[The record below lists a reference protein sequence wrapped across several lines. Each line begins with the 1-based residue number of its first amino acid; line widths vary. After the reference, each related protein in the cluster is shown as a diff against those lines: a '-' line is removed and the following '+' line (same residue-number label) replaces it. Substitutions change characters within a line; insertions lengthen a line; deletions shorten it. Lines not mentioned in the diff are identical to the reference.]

1 MKKIIFLLAMTTF
14 LFSDFAMQAQTK
26 KELRAKRKAH
36 RECMRMHNRMVR
48 EQQNMIAYQ
57 DAVKALKS
65 NSWVLQAN
73 TLFNNFGAA
82 IPVTNNLNFVAMDN
96 NQVSL
101 QLAFNGF
108 NPGPNGLGGITL
120 TGWPSSINERV
131 DKNGNITYTFNVMGA
146 ALFAQVT
153 VRLGYG
159 SNYSCEKG
167 VPWGTLFHY
176 RKNKLYKQTGQKLFF
191 ILTGSIHFVFY
202 RLTRDDPPCIASKFR
217 LYCKA
222 GNEVFP

>member
-14 LFSDFAMQAQTK
+14 LFSDFVIQAQTK
-26 KELRAKRKAH
+26 EELRAKRRAH
-36 RECMRMHNRMVR
+36 RAAIRMHNRMVR
-48 EQQNMIAYQ
+48 EQQNMIAFQ
-57 DAVKALKS
+57 QAVKALQN

-82 IPVTNNLNFVAMDN
+82 IPVTNNLNFVAMNN

-120 TGWPSSINERV
+120 TGWPSSMHLRM
-131 DKNGNITYTFNVMGA
+131 DKNGNITYTFSVMGA

-153 VRLGYG
+153 VMMSNG
-159 SNYSCEKG
+159 SNYATATVTSNTSGREMTFS
-167 VPWGTLFHY
+167 GTLVPYNQSNIF
-176 RKNKLYKQTGQKLFF
+176 QSGFSF
-191 ILTGSIHFVFY
+191 
-202 RLTRDDPPCIASKFR
+202 
-217 LYCKA
+217 
-222 GNEVFP
+222 

>member
-1 MKKIIFLLAMTTF
+1 MH
-14 LFSDFAMQAQTK
+14 
-26 KELRAKRKAH
+26 RK
-36 RECMRMHNRMVR
+36 MVR

-57 DAVKALKS
+57 YAVKALKN

-159 SNYSCEKG
+159 SNYSTVTVNSNTNGNELTFSGNLVPTIMISRCRRASCEAC
-167 VPWGTLFHY
+167 TS
-176 RKNKLYKQTGQKLFF
+176 
-191 ILTGSIHFVFY
+191 ILTSGETGWQGRPQAGS
-202 RLTRDDPPCIASKFR
+202 PCTD
-217 LYCKA
+217 L
-222 GNEVFP
+222 

>member
-1 MKKIIFLLAMTTF
+1 M
-14 LFSDFAMQAQTK
+14 
-26 KELRAKRKAH
+26 
-36 RECMRMHNRMVR
+36 
-48 EQQNMIAYQ
+48 
-57 DAVKALKS
+57 
-65 NSWVLQAN
+65 LQAN
-73 TLFNNFGAA
+73 TLFNNVGAA

-159 SNYSCEKG
+159 SNYSTVTVSSNTNGRELTFSG
-167 VPWGTLFHY
+167 NLVPYSQSNIFQSGFS
-176 RKNKLYKQTGQKLFF
+176 F
-191 ILTGSIHFVFY
+191 
-202 RLTRDDPPCIASKFR
+202 
-217 LYCKA
+217 
-222 GNEVFP
+222 

>member
-14 LFSDFAMQAQTK
+14 LFSDFAMQAQSK
-26 KELRAKRKAH
+26 KELRAKRRAH

-159 SNYSCEKG
+159 SNYSTVTVSSNTNGRELTFSG
-167 VPWGTLFHY
+167 NLVPYNQSNIFQSGFS
-176 RKNKLYKQTGQKLFF
+176 F
-191 ILTGSIHFVFY
+191 
-202 RLTRDDPPCIASKFR
+202 
-217 LYCKA
+217 
-222 GNEVFP
+222 

>member
-1 MKKIIFLLAMTTF
+1 MKK
-14 LFSDFAMQAQTK
+14 LFFYWQWLHSCSVTLQCKHKQK

-120 TGWPSSINERV
+120 MAGLP
-131 DKNGNITYTFNVMGA
+131 
-146 ALFAQVT
+146 ALT
-153 VRLGYG
+153 K
-159 SNYSCEKG
+159 E
-167 VPWGTLFHY
+167 
-176 RKNKLYKQTGQKLFF
+176 
-191 ILTGSIHFVFY
+191 LTKTEIS
-202 RLTRDDPPCIASKFR
+202 LTRSTWWAPLYSLKLPFASATGVITR
-217 LYCKA
+217 Q
-222 GNEVFP
+222 

>member
-159 SNYSCEKG
+159 SNYSTVTVSSNTNGRELTFSG
-167 VPWGTLFHY
+167 NLVP
-176 RKNKLYKQTGQKLFF
+176 
-191 ILTGSIHFVFY
+191 
-202 RLTRDDPPCIASKFR
+202 
-217 LYCKA
+217 
-222 GNEVFP
+222 